1 MATFS
6 ILEKISEELPERAVE
21 SVCEGAEALSL
32 CDIQIVTE
40 GYSKIENQ
48 NEKDE
53 KDQPLSSDGNPNDTK
68 QNWSTPQNEHHSST
82 DGSLTHSH
90 PSQRLRK
97 ISVVESSD
105 AVFAERRNIRVFHKK
120 FGESMLSENSKI
132 FNRKL

>member
-6 ILEKISEELPERAVE
+6 VLEKISEELPERAVE

-53 KDQPLSSDGNPNDTK
+53 KDQLLSSDGNPNDTK
-68 QNWSTPQNEHHSST
+68 TNWSTPQNEHHSST

-90 PSQRLRK
+90 PSHRLKK

-132 FNRKL
+132 FNKKL

>member
-6 ILEKISEELPERAVE
+6 VLEKISEELPERVVE
-21 SVCEGAEALSL
+21 SVCEGAEVLSL

-68 QNWSTPQNEHHSST
+68 TNWSTP
-82 DGSLTHSH
+82 
-90 PSQRLRK
+90 
-97 ISVVESSD
+97 
-105 AVFAERRNIRVFHKK
+105 
-120 FGESMLSENSKI
+120 
-132 FNRKL
+132 